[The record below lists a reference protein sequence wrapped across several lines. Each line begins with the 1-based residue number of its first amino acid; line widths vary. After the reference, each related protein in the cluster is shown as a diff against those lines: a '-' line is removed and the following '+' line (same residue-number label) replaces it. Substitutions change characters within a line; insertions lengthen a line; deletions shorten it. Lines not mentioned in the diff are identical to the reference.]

1 MVSISGIRIEPQKS
15 KQLSRTKGQNQR
27 FALQELLRNS
37 RWHSTTLRAFSYAR
51 TKWTSPLCASPH
63 NCICN
68 LPLCGDRILAELF
81 YINRKLVSYNVK
93 KERRDIL
100 FLRFPDSD
108 CPKFRLNRTFP
119 GIPGWCRGRCHLVPQ
134 TSGKAVRDDPNYPS
148 HNIRSYVPRCRI
160 TASRPVQAPHQ

>member
-51 TKWTSPLCASPH
+51 TKWASPLCASPH
-63 NCICN
+63 RGR
-68 LPLCGDRILAELF
+68 LHPRGAFLH
-81 YINRKLVSYNVK
+81 YRKLVSYNVK
-93 KERRDIL
+93 TERRDIL

-108 CPKFRLNRTFP
+108 CPKFRLHRTFP
-119 GIPGWCRGRCHLVPQ
+119 DIPGWCHGRCHLVPQ
-134 TSGKAVRDDPNYPS
+134 TSGKAVRYDPNYPS